1 MTHPLFHAQS
11 SVRRFGGKVEDYIG
25 VHHWLVLIWTVSQVK
40 SNLHQTQS
48 GAKGTRSSGST
59 EGMPLEGL

>member
-1 MTHPLFHAQS
+1 MTHTIFHAQS
-11 SVRRFGGKVEDYIG
+11 SVRHFGGKIEDYQW
-25 VHHWLVLIWTVSQVK
+25 VHDWLVLIWTVRQVK

-48 GAKGTRSSGST
+48 GAKGTRSSGLT

>member
-1 MTHPLFHAQS
+1 MTHTIFHAQS
-11 SVRRFGGKVEDYIG
+11 SVRSFGGTLEDYLG
-25 VHHWLVLIWTVSQVK
+25 VHDWLVLIWTVSQVK

>member
-1 MTHPLFHAQS
+1 MTHAIFHAES
-11 SVRRFGGKVEDYIG
+11 SVRRFGGRIEDYQPI
-25 VHHWLVLIWTVSQVK
+25 HDWLVLIWTVSQVK

>member
-1 MTHPLFHAQS
+1 MTHPVFHAES
-11 SVRRFGGKVEDYIG
+11 SARRFGGVPADYQGI
-25 VHHWLVLIWTVSQVK
+25 HDWLVLIWTLRQVK

-59 EGMPLEGL
+59 ESMPLEGL